1 MLNAPARHRPG
12 TSTPTLIVA
21 LFAALLLTIS
31 SGHAAKNTLQRGNGA
46 EPETLDVHKSSGVP
60 AANIQRDCSRGW
72 WRKRRT
78 ARMCR
83 GWRRAGP

>member
-1 MLNAPARHRPG
+1 MLNAPTRHRPG

-60 AANIQRDCSRGW
+60 AANIQRDLFEGLVAEAADGSHVP
-72 WRKRRT
+72 
-78 ARMCR
+78 